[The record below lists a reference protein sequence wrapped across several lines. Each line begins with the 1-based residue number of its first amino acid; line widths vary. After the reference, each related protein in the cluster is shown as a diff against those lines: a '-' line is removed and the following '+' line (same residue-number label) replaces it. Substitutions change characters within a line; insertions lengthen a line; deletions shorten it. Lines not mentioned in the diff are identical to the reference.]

1 MFVKSIMRL
10 SYDEGMVRAG
20 KITSSVYTD
29 NKVNSCSPFLT
40 ENVHLLISD
49 SVSVRVN
56 PFFYRSS
63 NFNPYPNSLS

>member
-49 SVSVRVN
+49 SVSERVN